1 VRSGARGVPGSGVG
15 ATEGRSA
22 PAAGARARPSRAEAG
37 VGAALVLAFLL
48 ALRAF
53 ALTPF
58 VVRGESM
65 SPTLAAGEEVLV
77 DKLAYAFSSP
87 RPGQIVVFR
96 PPLPGARVDYVK
108 RVVAVAGESVGMVRG
123 RLYVNGR
130 PVAEPY
136 VRWRGGASYP
146 TVLVPPGDVF
156 VLGDDRPVS
165 LDSRYFGPVPVRDIV
180 GQVVLGLWPPHRLGP
195 VGAAGGGRDG

>member
-1 VRSGARGVPGSGVG
+1 MG
-15 ATEGRSA
+15 ATERGHTGPDFGLRV
-22 PAAGARARPSRAEAG
+22 RPSRAEAWAG
-37 VGAALVLAFLL
+37 VALVLAFLL

-53 ALTPF
+53 VLAPF

-65 SPTLAAGEEVLV
+65 SPTLAGGEEVLV
-77 DKLAYAFSSP
+77 DKLAYVLSSP

-108 RVVAVAGESVGMVRG
+108 RVVAVGGETVGMVRG

-130 PVAEPY
+130 PVREPY
-136 VRWRGGASYP
+136 VRRRGAASYP

-180 GQVVLGLWPPHRLGP
+180 GQVVLGLWPARRLGP
-195 VGAAGGGRDG
+195 VGAAGGTGGG